1 MIVNNLNSVRL
12 AIEPFEYDPPPIVD
26 ADGVE
31 AAEVAL
37 QFLQPI

>member
-12 AIEPFEYDPPPIVD
+12 TIEPFEYDPPLIVD
-26 ADGVE
+26 ADRME

-37 QFLQPI
+37 QFFQPI

>member
-1 MIVNNLNSVRL
+1 VIVNNLNRVRL
-12 AIEPFEYDPPPIVD
+12 TIEPFEYDPPLVVD

-31 AAEVAL
+31 AAEVAP